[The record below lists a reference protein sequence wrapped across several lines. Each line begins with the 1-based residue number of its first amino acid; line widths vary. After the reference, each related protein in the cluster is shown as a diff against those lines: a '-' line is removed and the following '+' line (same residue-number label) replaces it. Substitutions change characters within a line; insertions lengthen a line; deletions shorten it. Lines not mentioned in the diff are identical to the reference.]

1 MGCLIEKLVF
11 KRGID
16 RINKN
21 EVIPELWD
29 MTINDINGKPI
40 TLREY
45 KVNKKAFIFVNVACK
60 WGLTSDNYT
69 QLVDLYNKYKNKG
82 LQILGFP
89 CGQFMNQELSTE
101 NEIKDFVSKK
111 FEVDFPM
118 LSKIEVNGEN
128 MHPIYKYLKL
138 NSSQMSTEA
147 GLKNIPWNFSKFLVD
162 VNGKVIGY
170 YEPKIKPNQML
181 TDIEK
186 LLEIWKNIYI
196 FLYFSF

>member
-1 MGCLIEKLVF
+1 
-11 KRGID
+11 
-16 RINKN
+16 
-21 EVIPELWD
+21 
-29 MTINDINGKPI
+29 
-40 TLREY
+40 
-45 KVNKKAFIFVNVACK
+45 
-60 WGLTSDNYT
+60 LTSDNYT

-186 LLEIWKNIYI
+186 LLEI
-196 FLYFSF
+196 